1 MRRKNTQL
9 KAHLQPLPERKMQ
22 DLRVKDLLKILLSE
36 ALSFGKDLG

>member
-9 KAHLQPLPERKMQ
+9 KAHLQPLPEGTGKISA
-22 DLRVKDLLKILLSE
+22 LRPLKILLSK